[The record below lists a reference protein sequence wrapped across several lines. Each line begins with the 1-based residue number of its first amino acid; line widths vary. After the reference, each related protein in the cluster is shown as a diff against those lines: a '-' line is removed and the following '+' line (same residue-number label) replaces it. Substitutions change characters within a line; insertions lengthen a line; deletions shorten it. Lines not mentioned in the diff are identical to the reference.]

1 MALCIEQLEYNQ
13 RKKEEGKKT
22 RLEKEQVQDL
32 LFAAFEKHQYYNIKD
47 LVRITN
53 QPIVSITDG
62 WFEKLRK
69 DICTVRYAASKFHHA
84 WCSLLNC
91 HLWHMFWKKNIV
103 IVDKIFLIT
112 RYASVE
118 LLFDL
123 FMLLSC
129 LISK

>member
-53 QPIVSITDG
+53 QPIVSITDE
-62 WFEKLRK
+62 WFEKLRT
-69 DICTVRYAASKFHHA
+69 DICTVRYAASKFHHKL
-84 WCSLLNC
+84 SLVAYVLKEKYC
-91 HLWHMFWKKNIV
+91 YRW
-103 IVDKIFLIT
+103 
-112 RYASVE
+112 
-118 LLFDL
+118 
-123 FMLLSC
+123 
-129 LISK
+129 

>member
-22 RLEKEQVQDL
+22 RLEKEQVHDL

-62 WFEKLRK
+62 
-69 DICTVRYAASKFHHA
+69 
-84 WCSLLNC
+84 
-91 HLWHMFWKKNIV
+91 
-103 IVDKIFLIT
+103 
-112 RYASVE
+112 
-118 LLFDL
+118 
-123 FMLLSC
+123 
-129 LISK
+129 